1 MWRPNFTSNLVALIM
16 PVTTN
21 ISTVIGK
28 VISNFELLQDK
39 EYLLRPLAVETI
51 PLMKTRIHVEGQ
63 ATDGSQIG
71 TYANSYMAARERAGR
86 GESRKIIVALTSQ
99 LEQDWSVQA
108 TPTGY
113 GIGFNNP
120 FNLQKFRWV
129 EEQKSKIIGNLS
141 AGEKEYIT
149 ERLQELVNNAFE

>member
-1 MWRPNFTSNLVALIM
+1 MAT
-16 PVTTN
+16 VTTN
-21 ISTVIGK
+21 ISAVLGK
-28 VISNFELLQDK
+28 VVSNFGLLKDR
-39 EYLLRPLAVETI
+39 EYLLRPLAIETI
-51 PLMKTRIHVEGQ
+51 PLMKDRIHQDGK
-63 ATDGSQIG
+63 ASDGSQIG
-71 TYANSYMAARERAGR
+71 SYANSYMAARERAGR

-99 LEQDWSVQA
+99 LEQDWAVVA

-141 AGEKEYIT
+141 ADEKQYIT
-149 ERLQELVNNAFE
+149 ERLQELVNGAFD